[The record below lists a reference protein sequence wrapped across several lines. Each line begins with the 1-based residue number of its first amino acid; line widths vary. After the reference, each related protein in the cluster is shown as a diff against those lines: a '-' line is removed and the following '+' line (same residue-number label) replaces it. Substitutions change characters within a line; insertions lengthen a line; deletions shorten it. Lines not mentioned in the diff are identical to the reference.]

1 MSDILRGLPGLFVLL
16 GIGILLSMNRRA
28 IQPRVVVAAFGV
40 QVLIGALVLFVPWGR
55 AALGAAAAGVGHVID
70 YAN

>member
-40 QVLIGALVLFVPWGR
+40 QVLIGALVLFVPW
-55 AALGAAAAGVGHVID
+55 
-70 YAN
+70 